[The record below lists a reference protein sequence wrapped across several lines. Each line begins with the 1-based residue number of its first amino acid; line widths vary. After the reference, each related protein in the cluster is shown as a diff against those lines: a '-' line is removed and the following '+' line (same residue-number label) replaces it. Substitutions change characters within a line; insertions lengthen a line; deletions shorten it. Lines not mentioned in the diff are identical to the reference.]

1 MSIVTSR
8 EVVFDETEF
17 RVLETRKKKEKK
29 RRRKK
34 EKTNTLFF
42 LPSIYGSFC
51 FTMFVFTFIFVP
63 ETKGRSLESMDE
75 LFGKVADGKTM
86 DEEES
91 RRGESHAERQTEQEQ
106 NKVMDVNVAHVEK
119 V

>member
-1 MSIVTSR
+1 M
-8 EVVFDETEF
+8 
-17 RVLETRKKKEKK
+17 LETRKETRK
-29 RRRKK
+29 RKK
-34 EKTNTLFF
+34 QEKQEKETKRKKKTNTLFP
-42 LPSIYGSFC
+42 PSIYGSFC

-75 LFGKVADGKTM
+75 LFGKVADGKTI

-91 RRGESHAERQTEQEQ
+91 RRGESHAQTERQTEQEQ

>member
-1 MSIVTSR
+1 MKKEKR
-8 EVVFDETEF
+8 K
-17 RVLETRKKKEKK
+17 KKKEKE
-29 RRRKK
+29 KK
-34 EKTNTLFF
+34 EKEKLTLFP
-42 LPSIYGSFC
+42 PSIYGSFC

-91 RRGESHAERQTEQEQ
+91 RRGESHAQTERQTDQEQ

>member
-1 MSIVTSR
+1 
-8 EVVFDETEF
+8 
-17 RVLETRKKKEKK
+17 
-29 RRRKK
+29 
-34 EKTNTLFF
+34 
-42 LPSIYGSFC
+42 
-51 FTMFVFTFIFVP
+51 MFVFTFIFVP

-91 RRGESHAERQTEQEQ
+91 RRGESHAHSHSQTERQQEQ

>member
-1 MSIVTSR
+1 MKQNLVCSKQ
-8 EVVFDETEF
+8 ENQKKK
-17 RVLETRKKKEKK
+17 KKKEK
-29 RRRKK
+29 RKTQ
-34 EKTNTLFF
+34 TNTLFF

-91 RRGESHAERQTEQEQ
+91 RRGESHAHAQTERQTEQEQEQ

>member
-1 MSIVTSR
+1 MKQNLVCSKQ
-8 EVVFDETEF
+8 EKKQE
-17 RVLETRKKKEKK
+17 KKKREKK
-29 RRRKK
+29 
-34 EKTNTLFF
+34 KTNTLFP
-42 LPSIYGSFC
+42 PSIYGSFC

-75 LFGKVADGKTM
+75 LFGKVADGKTI

-91 RRGESHAERQTEQEQ
+91 RRGESHAHAQTERQTEQEQ

>member
-1 MSIVTSR
+1 MKQ
-8 EVVFDETEF
+8 EKKE
-17 RVLETRKKKEKK
+17 KKEKK
-29 RRRKK
+29 RKEKKK
-34 EKTNTLFF
+34 EREKKKTNTLFP
-42 LPSIYGSFC
+42 PSIYGSFC

-75 LFGKVADGKTM
+75 LFGKVADGKTI

-91 RRGESHAERQTEQEQ
+91 RRGESHAHAHAQSERQQEQEQQ

>member
-1 MSIVTSR
+1 
-8 EVVFDETEF
+8 
-17 RVLETRKKKEKK
+17 
-29 RRRKK
+29 
-34 EKTNTLFF
+34 
-42 LPSIYGSFC
+42 
-51 FTMFVFTFIFVP
+51 MFVFTFIFVP

-75 LFGKVADGKTM
+75 LFGKVADGKTI

-91 RRGESHAERQTEQEQ
+91 RRGESHAHAQTEQEQ

>member
-1 MSIVTSR
+1 MKQ
-8 EVVFDETEF
+8 
-17 RVLETRKKKEKK
+17 KKK
-29 RRRKK
+29 RKK
-34 EKTNTLFF
+34 EHRLTLFF

-91 RRGESHAERQTEQEQ
+91 RRGESHAHSHSQTDRQTEQEQQ

>member
-1 MSIVTSR
+1 
-8 EVVFDETEF
+8 
-17 RVLETRKKKEKK
+17 
-29 RRRKK
+29 
-34 EKTNTLFF
+34 
-42 LPSIYGSFC
+42 
-51 FTMFVFTFIFVP
+51 MFVFTFIFVP

-91 RRGESHAERQTEQEQ
+91 RRGESHAHAQTEQEQQ

>member
-1 MSIVTSR
+1 M
-8 EVVFDETEF
+8 
-17 RVLETRKKKEKK
+17 LETRKETRKEKKEK
-29 RRRKK
+29 RKK
-34 EKTNTLFF
+34 KRKKRKEKLTLSS
-42 LPSIYGSFC
+42 SIYGSFC

-75 LFGKVADGKTM
+75 LFGKVADGKTI

-91 RRGESHAERQTEQEQ
+91 RRGESHAQTERQQEQQ

>member
-1 MSIVTSR
+1 MKQNLVCSKQER
-8 EVVFDETEF
+8 
-17 RVLETRKKKEKK
+17 EKK
-29 RRRKK
+29 GKL
-34 EKTNTLFF
+34 TLF
-42 LPSIYGSFC
+42 PSIYGSFC

-91 RRGESHAERQTEQEQ
+91 RRGESHAQTERQPEQEQQQ

>member
-1 MSIVTSR
+1 MKQSLVCSTQER
-8 EVVFDETEF
+8 ET
-17 RVLETRKKKEKK
+17 KKREKK
-29 RRRKK
+29 RTP
-34 EKTNTLFF
+34 TNTLSS
-42 LPSIYGSFC
+42 SIYGSFC

-91 RRGESHAERQTEQEQ
+91 RRGESHTHAQTERQQEQ

>member
-1 MSIVTSR
+1 
-8 EVVFDETEF
+8 
-17 RVLETRKKKEKK
+17 
-29 RRRKK
+29 
-34 EKTNTLFF
+34 
-42 LPSIYGSFC
+42 
-51 FTMFVFTFIFVP
+51 MFVFTFIFVP

-91 RRGESHAERQTEQEQ
+91 RRGESHAHAHSQADRQTEQEQ

>member
-1 MSIVTSR
+1 MSHQER
-8 EVVFDETEF
+8 KVVFDETEF
-17 RVLETRKKKEKK
+17 RVLETRKEKQKKT
-29 RRRKK
+29 K
-34 EKTNTLFF
+34 ETNTLSP
-42 LPSIYGSFC
+42 PSIYGSFC

-91 RRGESHAERQTEQEQ
+91 RRGESHAHAQTDRQQEQEQ

>member
-1 MSIVTSR
+1 MKQNLVCSKQ
-8 EVVFDETEF
+8 EKKQEK
-17 RVLETRKKKEKK
+17 KKKEKQK
-29 RRRKK
+29 R
-34 EKTNTLFF
+34 KTNTLFF
-42 LPSIYGSFC
+42 LRSIYGSFC

-75 LFGKVADGKTM
+75 LFGKVADGKTI

-91 RRGESHAERQTEQEQ
+91 RRGESHSQADRQTEQQ

>member
-1 MSIVTSR
+1 MKQNFVCSKQ
-8 EVVFDETEF
+8 E
-17 RVLETRKKKEKK
+17 RKRKKEKK
-29 RRRKK
+29 R
-34 EKTNTLFF
+34 KTNTLFF
-42 LPSIYGSFC
+42 SSSIYGSFC

-75 LFGKVADGKTM
+75 LFGKVADGKTI

-91 RRGESHAERQTEQEQ
+91 RRGESHAHAQTERQQEQ

>member
-1 MSIVTSR
+1 MNIVTPR
-8 EVVFDETEF
+8 EVVFDETELS
-17 RVLETRKKKEKK
+17 VLETKKKEKL
-29 RRRKK
+29 
-34 EKTNTLFF
+34 TLF
-42 LPSIYGSFC
+42 PSIYGSFC

-91 RRGESHAERQTEQEQ
+91 RRGESHAQTERQTEQEQQ

>member
-1 MSIVTSR
+1 
-8 EVVFDETEF
+8 
-17 RVLETRKKKEKK
+17 
-29 RRRKK
+29 
-34 EKTNTLFF
+34 
-42 LPSIYGSFC
+42 
-51 FTMFVFTFIFVP
+51 MFVFTFIFVP

-75 LFGKVADGKTM
+75 LFGKVADGKTI

-91 RRGESHAERQTEQEQ
+91 RRGESHAHAQSERQTEQEQEQQ

>member
-1 MSIVTSR
+1 
-8 EVVFDETEF
+8 
-17 RVLETRKKKEKK
+17 
-29 RRRKK
+29 
-34 EKTNTLFF
+34 
-42 LPSIYGSFC
+42 
-51 FTMFVFTFIFVP
+51 MFVFTFIFVP

-91 RRGESHAERQTEQEQ
+91 RRGESHAHAQTDRQTEQEQ
-106 NKVMDVNVAHVEK
+106 NKAMDVNVAHVEK

>member
-1 MSIVTSR
+1 
-8 EVVFDETEF
+8 
-17 RVLETRKKKEKK
+17 
-29 RRRKK
+29 
-34 EKTNTLFF
+34 
-42 LPSIYGSFC
+42 
-51 FTMFVFTFIFVP
+51 MFVFTFIFVP

-91 RRGESHAERQTEQEQ
+91 RRGESHAQTERQTEQEQQ

>member
-1 MSIVTSR
+1 
-8 EVVFDETEF
+8 
-17 RVLETRKKKEKK
+17 
-29 RRRKK
+29 
-34 EKTNTLFF
+34 
-42 LPSIYGSFC
+42 
-51 FTMFVFTFIFVP
+51 MFVFTFIFVP

-91 RRGESHAERQTEQEQ
+91 RRGESHAHSHSQTERQTEQEQQ

>member
-1 MSIVTSR
+1 MKQNLVCS
-8 EVVFDETEF
+8 
-17 RVLETRKKKEKK
+17 KQKEKK
-29 RRRKK
+29 R
-34 EKTNTLFF
+34 KTNALFF

-91 RRGESHAERQTEQEQ
+91 RRGESHAHAQTERQQEQEQEQ

-119 V
+119 L